1 MFAIFRQPLILLRV
15 QPGQWVNGI
24 YQEGVEAVL
33 TVDVSV
39 QPTSPED
46 MKSLPEGRRERK
58 SYTLIGDSRLRSVE
72 DGANPDRVIINEQD
86 YEVAVSSE
94 WRNGILSHNR
104 SIVQRVDV

>member
-24 YQEGVEAVL
+24 YQEGVEEVL

-58 SYTLIGDSRLRSVE
+58 SYTIIGDSRLRSVE
-72 DGANPDRVIINEQD
+72 EGANPDRVVINEQD
-86 YEVAVSSE
+86 YEVVVSSE

-104 SIVQRVDV
+104 SIVQREDV

>member
-15 QPGQWVNGI
+15 QPGQWVEGI
-24 YQEGVEAVL
+24 YQEGTEEVL

-39 QPTSPED
+39 QPTAPED

-72 DGANPDRVIINEQD
+72 DGANPDRIIINEQD
-86 YEVAVSSE
+86 YEVVVSSE